1 MKSPVAKRSIVTRHH
16 KTSVSLEEPFW
27 TSMKEISEQRGM
39 TLNQLVSAI
48 DTNRQQG
55 NLSSAIRLF
64 VLDHFRIR
72 AVGPTGLKVL
82 PESSLVPTA
91 DWRRVP
97 N

>member
-1 MKSPVAKRSIVTRHH
+1 MKSPVAKRSVVVGGR

-27 TSMKEISEQRGM
+27 SILKEICAQRGT

-64 VLDHFRIR
+64 VLNHFRSR
-72 AVGPTGLKVL
+72 AVGPTGLKIL
-82 PESSLVPTA
+82 PESSLVRTA
-91 DWRRVP
+91 D
-97 N
+97 

>member
-1 MKSPVAKRSIVTRHH
+1 MKSPVAKRSVVIGGR

-27 TSMKEISEQRGM
+27 SILKEICAHRGI

-64 VLDHFRIR
+64 VLDHFRSR
-72 AVGPTGLKVL
+72 VVGPTGLKVL
-82 PESSLVPTA
+82 PESSLVKTA
-91 DWRRVP
+91 D
-97 N
+97 

>member
-1 MKSPVAKRSIVTRHH
+1 MKSPVAKRSVVIGGR

-27 TSMKEISEQRGM
+27 SILKEICAQRGT

-64 VLDHFRIR
+64 VLDHFRSR
-72 AVGPTGLKVL
+72 AVGPAGLRIL
-82 PESSLVPTA
+82 PESSLVRTA
-91 DWRRVP
+91 D
-97 N
+97 